1 VHLAFANIKF
11 SPQNSLLQSN
21 NVSGQS
27 HRDIP
32 GPEEELSIEIGLL
45 YGVHVSD
52 YDLAITAGQAH
63 HGKVFQQ
70 LTANGSSTNL
80 NTGNKS
86 QKLTLKRV
94 KQCFF
99 LV

>member
-86 QKLTLKRV
+86 QKLTL
-94 KQCFF
+94 
-99 LV
+99 